1 MSVFSAMSISAS
13 GLTAQRLRMN
23 VISQNIANAG
33 TTRTDEGTPYR
44 RSAVVFQSVSQ
55 DFSSY
60 LSNETQKAGGV
71 RAVAIVDDPSP
82 LKRVYDPEHPDADQD
97 GYVELPNVDTTKE
110 MIDMISASRSY
121 EANVTAFNA
130 AKAMA
135 LKALEIGR

>member
-44 RSAVVFQSVSQ
+44 RRAVVFQSVSQ